1 MLTALDAV
9 RLVTIGGPHDDNRT
23 RTTPKQEA
31 TMPGTLMLDAY
42 EMSVEDALSILLV
55 VGDPPPMFFHGAYPH
70 ELDELRGVARS
81 IVEAHAAE
89 VVRRCV
95 PRLNPEPK
103 PPMQGL
109 LKVVQGGKDHD

>member
-1 MLTALDAV
+1 
-9 RLVTIGGPHDDNRT
+9 
-23 RTTPKQEA
+23 
-31 TMPGTLMLDAY
+31 MPGTLMLDAY